1 MHWESR
7 ASDGEARAGILRTDH
22 GEVATPAFMPVG
34 TLATVKGLTPAELRE
49 LGVGI
54 VLANA
59 YHLHLRPGADVVRK
73 LGGLH
78 DFMGWDGPILTDS
91 GGFQVF
97 SLASLRRIDEDG
109 VTFRSHLD
117 GSTHRFT
124 PERVIEIETE
134 LGADIVMAFDDCV
147 RSPCEEADA
156 AAAAERTARWA
167 ERSLAAHRALAAR
180 DPWPWRQRLYGIVQG
195 STYAALRQGSARRI
209 TSLDFDGFAIGGLS
223 VGEEKP
229 VMKEM
234 IEVTI
239 EELPGEKPRY
249 LMGVGFPE
257 DVIAAIVRGVD
268 LFDCVAPTRHGRTG
282 AAFTRDGRVNVE
294 NARFADDAAPI
305 DPECECLVCRTWS
318 RAYIR
323 HLFRSREML
332 GPRLLSY
339 HNVAFL
345 VTLVAEARAVI
356 ERGAIDSWASD
367 WTARYMAGAALE
379 AAC

>member
-1 MHWESR
+1 MHWELR
-7 ASDGEARAGILRTDH
+7 ASDREARAGILHTDH

-34 TLATVKGLTPAELRE
+34 TLATVKGLTPHELQE

-59 YHLHLRPGADVVRK
+59 YHLHLRPGSDIVRK

-78 DFMGWDGPILTDS
+78 AFMGWNGPILTDS

-97 SLASLRRIDEDG
+97 SLADLREIDDDG

-117 GSTHRFT
+117 GSTHRFS
-124 PERVIEIETE
+124 PQRVMEIEAD
-134 LGADIVMAFDDCV
+134 LGADIVMALDECAPF
-147 RSPCEEADA
+147 PCDEAEA
-156 AAAAERTARWA
+156 AVAADRTAHWA
-167 ERSLAAHRALAAR
+167 ERSVAAHRERAAR
-180 DPWPWRQRLYGIVQG
+180 DPWPWRQHLYGIVQG
-195 STYAALRQGSARRI
+195 ATHGALRRGSARQI

-229 VMKEM
+229 VMLEM
-234 IEVTI
+234 VEITI
-239 EELPGEKPRY
+239 EELPEEKPRY

-257 DVIAAIVRGVD
+257 DVIAAIARGVD

-294 NARFADDAAPI
+294 NARFADDGAPI
-305 DPECECLVCRTWS
+305 DLECACLVCRTWS

-345 VTLVAEARAVI
+345 VALVADARAAI
-356 ERGAIDSWASD
+356 ERGATESWVSD
-367 WTARYMAGAALE
+367 WTDRYMAGATIE
-379 AAC
+379 AVC

>member
-1 MHWESR
+1 MHWELR
-7 ASDGEARAGILRTDH
+7 TSDGEARAGILRTDH
-22 GEVATPAFMPVG
+22 GSVPTPAFMPVG
-34 TLATVKGLTPAELRE
+34 TMATVKGLTPHELRE

-78 DFMGWDGPILTDS
+78 AFMGWDGPILTDS

-97 SLASLRRIDEDG
+97 SLADLRRIDDDG

-117 GSTHRFT
+117 GSMHRFT
-124 PERVIEIETE
+124 PERVMEIETD

-147 RSPCEEADA
+147 PSPCEEADA

-167 ERSLAAHRALAAR
+167 DRAIAVHRALAASHA
-180 DPWPWRQRLYGIVQG
+180 WPWRQRLYGIVQG
-195 STYAALRQGSARRI
+195 STYGGLRRANARRI

-223 VGEEKP
+223 VGEEKA

-234 IEVTI
+234 LEITI
-239 EELPGEKPRY
+239 EELPAGKPHY

-257 DVIAAIVRGVD
+257 DVVAAIVRGVD

-294 NARFADDAAPI
+294 NARFADDSASI
-305 DPECECLVCRTWS
+305 DPECECLVCQTWS
-318 RAYIR
+318 RAYVR

-345 VTLVAEARAVI
+345 VTLVAEARSAI
-356 ERGAIDSWASD
+356 ERGSVESWASD
-367 WTARYMAGAALE
+367 WTDRYMAGSTLE